1 MIKKEITYGE
11 KPYIAY
17 DDIMAMNLA
26 TNPYIGALLTTIHY
40 CIGKLGFQATMKK
53 K

>member
-11 KPYIAY
+11 EPYIAY
-17 DDIMAMNLA
+17 DNI
-26 TNPYIGALLTTIHY
+26 IEV
-40 CIGKLGFQATMKK
+40 GKLGFQATMKK